1 MFTVPRN
8 LSIEPGMY
16 YVRRVCI
23 LQIRNL
29 RHRYNFPLVLE
40 KDKTEANTHPIS
52 SG

>member
-1 MFTVPRN
+1 MFTVLRN

-16 YVRRVCI
+16 YVCI

-52 SG
+52 SE